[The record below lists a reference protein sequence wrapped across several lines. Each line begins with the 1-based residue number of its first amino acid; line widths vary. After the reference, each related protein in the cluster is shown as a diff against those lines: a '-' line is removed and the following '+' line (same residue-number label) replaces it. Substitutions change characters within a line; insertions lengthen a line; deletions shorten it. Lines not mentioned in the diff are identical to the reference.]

1 MSYPGLPKMG
11 PVAMEEPENMELLK
25 ETAAVYAHVI
35 DKVQAACE
43 PTITQLGYRSLMSQ
57 FFADWKTQ
65 TYRLLQER
73 AQAPP
78 ATVPVARPAAKPE
91 AAKRAHADDAG
102 GDLLLATGEA
112 PAKRPKPEGAGA
124 GAGTGAGAARARYGD
139 DTDDDDD
146 DSSDTDGEGAR
157 RREGAESS
165 AEEEGSDAELGP
177 DLDDDDDTNFN
188 DFCQDVADRVMCLY
202 DDVKKTNKKTVL
214 RVSLRDGVI
223 MVRGMPDILFRHIT
237 ANFKYN

>member
-1 MSYPGLPKMG
+1 MCQCKTTLAVFFFGAESAAAMSYLGLPKMG

-102 GDLLLATGEA
+102 GDLLLATGA
-112 PAKRPKPEGAGA
+112 SRARVRARVRVRHA
-124 GAGTGAGAARARYGD
+124 RATGTTRTTTTTTARTRTARARG
-139 DTDDDDD
+139 
-146 DSSDTDGEGAR
+146 GGARARRAAR
-157 RREGAESS
+157 RRRAATRSWGRTSTTTTTRTSTTS
-165 AEEEGSDAELGP
+165 A
-177 DLDDDDDTNFN
+177 
-188 DFCQDVADRVMCLY
+188 
-202 DDVKKTNKKTVL
+202 KTSRTASC
-214 RVSLRDGVI
+214 VS
-223 MVRGMPDILFRHIT
+223 T
-237 ANFKYN
+237 TT